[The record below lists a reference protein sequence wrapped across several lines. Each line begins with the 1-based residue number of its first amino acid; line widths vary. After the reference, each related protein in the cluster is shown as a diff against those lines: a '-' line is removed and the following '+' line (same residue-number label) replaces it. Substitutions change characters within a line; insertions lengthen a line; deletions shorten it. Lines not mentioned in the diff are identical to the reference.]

1 MTSAT
6 RWLAA
11 GACVALIAMALS
23 TSTTAHAA
31 LLKSNPSKGATLT
44 APPPHLQ
51 LWFNEKIDV
60 AVSMIGLTGPAG
72 KVVLGKPSAIEATS
86 LKVVVTGDMAD
97 GQYTVAWQAAGI
109 DGHPEKGTFTFAL
122 KRAH

>member
-1 MTSAT
+1 MTMAT

-11 GACVALIAMALS
+11 GACVALVATAFPAS
-23 TSTTAHAA
+23 TAAHAA
-31 LLKSNPSKGATLT
+31 LVKSNPARGSTLT

-60 AVSMIGLTGPAG
+60 AVSMIALTGPTG
-72 KVVLGKPSAIEATS
+72 KVVLGKPSVTETTS
-86 LKVVVTGDMAD
+86 LKVVVTGEMSD
-97 GQYTVAWQAAGI
+97 GQYTVAWQAAGV